1 MGTPA
6 GQSERTGTER
16 KKEARFVKIGVLT
29 GGGDCPGLNP
39 AIRAIV
45 MRALDYGDELVG
57 LGQGWKGLRD
67 GIVKPL
73 SLEVVEPIIREGGT
87 ILESS
92 RTNPLKDEESI
103 EACLATAKKLGLEAL
118 IALGG
123 EDTLGG
129 AHGMCARGLKCV
141 GVPKTMDN
149 DLSETDYTFGFNSAV
164 SVAVDAADRLKDTA
178 RSHRR
183 VMVLEVMGRHA
194 GWVALHT
201 GVGGGAD
208 YILIPEV
215 PFDRKA
221 LVDHMKA
228 IQERGKHWGLVVVS
242 EGVKRP
248 EAGEGEVHAKD
259 EFGHE
264 KLGGIGEYVAA
275 VIEKDAK
282 IDTRYVA
289 LGHIVRG
296 GAPTPFDRWLATRVG
311 IKAVELVHAGKFDQ
325 MAAMH
330 GTDIVGVPLEKA
342 VGTLKVVP
350 RELYDELRTLF
361 SR

>member
-1 MGTPA
+1 M
-6 GQSERTGTER
+6 
-16 KKEARFVKIGVLT
+16 KIGVLT

-39 AIRAIV
+39 AIRAVV
-45 MRALDYGDELVG
+45 MRGLEYGDEMIG
-57 LGQGWKGLRD
+57 LRQGWKGLRE
-67 GIVKPL
+67 GITMPL
-73 SLEVVEPIIREGGT
+73 TLDVVEPIINQGGT

-103 EACLATAKKLGLEAL
+103 KACLDTAKKLKLDAL

-149 DLSETDYTFGFNSAV
+149 DLSATDYTFGFDSAV
-164 SVAVDAADRLKDTA
+164 AVAVDAADRLKDTA
-178 RSHRR
+178 KSHQR
-183 VMVLEVMGRHA
+183 VFVVEVMGRHA

-201 GVGGGAD
+201 GLGAGAD
-208 YILIPEV
+208 YILLPEIE
-215 PFDRKA
+215 PDWEEMIEHIKA
-221 LVDHMKA
+221 MHA
-228 IQERGKHWGLVVVS
+228 RGKHWGLVVVS
-242 EGVKRP
+242 EGVKPP
-248 EAGEGEVHAKD
+248 EVAEGAKHARD

-275 VIEKDAK
+275 LIEKRTK
-282 IDTRYVA
+282 TDTRFVQ

-311 IKAVELVHAGKFDQ
+311 LKAVEMVHAGQFDM

-330 GTDIVGVPLEKA
+330 GINIEAVPLEAA
-342 VGTLKVVP
+342 VGQLKTVP
-350 RELYDELRTLF
+350 RELYEEVKTLF

>member
-1 MGTPA
+1 M
-6 GQSERTGTER
+6 
-16 KKEARFVKIGVLT
+16 KIGVLT

-45 MRALDYGDELVG
+45 MHALDYGDELIG
-57 LGQGWKGLRD
+57 LRQGWKGLRE
-67 GIVKPL
+67 GLTMPL
-73 SLEVVEPIIREGGT
+73 SLDLVEPIIDQGGT
-87 ILESS
+87 ILQSS
-92 RTNPLKDEESI
+92 RTNPLKDEQSI
-103 EACLATAKKLGLEAL
+103 TECLATAKKLGLDAL

-129 AHGMCARGLKCV
+129 AHGMCARGLNCV

-149 DLSETDYTFGFNSAV
+149 DLSATDYTFGFDSAV

-178 RSHRR
+178 RSHQR

-201 GVGGGAD
+201 GVNAGAD
-208 YILIPEV
+208 YILIPEI
-215 PFDRKA
+215 PFDRAA
-221 LVDHMKA
+221 LVNHMKE
-228 IQERGKHWGLVVVS
+228 IQARGKGWGLVVVS
-242 EGVKRP
+242 EGVKPP
-248 EAGEGEVHAKD
+248 EVDEAQTHAKD

-264 KLGGIGEYVAA
+264 KLGGIGRYVAA
-275 VIEKDAK
+275 AIEKDSG
-282 IDTRYVA
+282 IDTRYVS

-311 IKAVELVHAGKFDQ
+311 IKAVDLVHEGKFDH
-325 MAAMH
+325 MAALR
-330 GTDIVGVPLEKA
+330 GTDIVGVPLEAA
-342 VGTLKVVP
+342 VGELKVIP
-350 RELYDELRTLF
+350 PELYDEVKTLF

>member
-1 MGTPA
+1 M
-6 GQSERTGTER
+6 
-16 KKEARFVKIGVLT
+16 KIGVLT

-57 LGQGWKGLRD
+57 LRQGWQGLRESD
-67 GIVKPL
+67 TIPL
-73 SLEVVEPIIREGGT
+73 TLDLVEPIIDRGGT

-92 RTNPLKDEESI
+92 RINPVKDAQSTQL
-103 EACLATAKKLGLEAL
+103 CLDNARKLGLDAV

-123 EDTLGG
+123 EDTLGA
-129 AHGMCARGLKCV
+129 AHKLCQKGLHCV

-149 DLSETDYTFGFNSAV
+149 DLSATDYTFGFQSAV

-183 VMVLEVMGRHA
+183 VLVLEVMGRHA

-201 GVGGGAD
+201 GVCAGAD
-208 YILIPEV
+208 YILIPEI
-215 PFDRKA
+215 PPDLDGLISHIKQIA
-221 LVDHMKA
+221 A
-228 IQERGKHWGLVVVS
+228 RGKHWGLVVVS

-248 EAGEGEVHAKD
+248 EAGAGELHAKD

-264 KLGGIGEYVAA
+264 KLGGIGGFIAA
-275 VIEKDAK
+275 VIEKGTG
-282 IDTRYVA
+282 IDTRYVT

-296 GAPTPFDRWLATRVG
+296 GSPTPFDRWLATRVG
-311 IKAVELVHAGKFDQ
+311 IKAVELVHEGKFDY
-325 MAAMH
+325 MAALQR
-330 GTDIVGVPLEKA
+330 DQIVGVPLADAVEK
-342 VGTLKVVP
+342 LKTVP
-350 RELYDELRTLF
+350 ISLYEEAKTLF
-361 SR
+361 NQ

>member
-1 MGTPA
+1 
-6 GQSERTGTER
+6 
-16 KKEARFVKIGVLT
+16 VKIGVLT

-45 MRALDYGDELVG
+45 MHALDYGDELVG
-57 LGQGWKGLRD
+57 LRQGWKGLRE
-67 GIVKPL
+67 GITTPL
-73 SLEVVEPIIREGGT
+73 TLEIVEPIIDQGGT
-87 ILESS
+87 ILHSS
-92 RTNPLKDEESI
+92 RTNPLKDEQSI
-103 EACLATAKKLGLEAL
+103 TECLATAKKLRLDAL

-129 AHGMCARGLKCV
+129 AHGMCARGLNCV
-141 GVPKTMDN
+141 GVPKTIDN
-149 DLSETDYTFGFNSAV
+149 DLSATDYTFGFDSAL

-178 RSHRR
+178 RSHQR

-201 GVGGGAD
+201 GVNAGAD

-215 PFDRKA
+215 PFDRAA
-221 LVDHMKA
+221 LVNHMKEMKA
-228 IQERGKHWGLVVVS
+228 RGKGWGLVVVS
-242 EGVKRP
+242 EGVKPP
-248 EAGEGEVHAKD
+248 EVGEGQTHAKD

-264 KLGGIGEYVAA
+264 KLGGIGGYVAA
-275 VIEKDAK
+275 AIEKDAG
-282 IDTRYVA
+282 IDTRYVS

-311 IKAVELVHAGKFDQ
+311 IKAVDLVHEGKFDH
-325 MAAMH
+325 MAALQ
-330 GTDIVGVPLEKA
+330 GTDIVAVPLEA
-342 VGTLKVVP
+342 AIGELKVIP
-350 RELYDELRTLF
+350 RELYDEVKTLF

>member
-1 MGTPA
+1 M
-6 GQSERTGTER
+6 
-16 KKEARFVKIGVLT
+16 GVLT

-45 MRALDYGDELVG
+45 MRALEYGDELIG
-57 LGQGWKGLRD
+57 LRQGWQGLRD
-67 GIVKPL
+67 GLTAPL
-73 SLEVVEPIIREGGT
+73 TLEAVESIINQGGT

-92 RTNPLKDEESI
+92 RTDPTRDEESI
-103 EACLATAKKLGLEAL
+103 KQCLATAKELGLDAL

-129 AHGMCARGLKCV
+129 AHAMCGRGLNCV

-149 DLSETDYTFGFNSAV
+149 DLSATDYTFGFNSAV
-164 SVAVDAADRLKDTA
+164 AVAVDAADRLKDTA

-201 GVGGGAD
+201 GVNAGAD

-215 PFDRKA
+215 SFDRDE
-221 LVDHMKA
+221 LVAHIKDMKA
-228 IQERGKHWGLVVVS
+228 RGKEWGLVVVS
-242 EGVKRP
+242 EGVKLA
-248 EAGEGEVHAKD
+248 EADEEGEQHARD

-264 KLGGIGEYVAA
+264 KLGGIGAYIAA
-275 VIEKDAK
+275 IIEKDTE
-282 IDTRYVA
+282 IDTRYVS

-296 GAPTPFDRWLATRVG
+296 GSPTPFDRWLATRVG
-311 IKAVELVHAGKFDQ
+311 LKAVELAHEGKFDH
-325 MAAMH
+325 MAALQ
-330 GTDIVGVPLEKA
+330 GTEIVGVPLEAA
-342 VGTLKVVP
+342 VGELKTVP
-350 RELYDELRTLF
+350 LELYEEVKVLF